1 MVVCDFF
8 FFLSVLFSLLWESV
22 CQAPH
27 STIPEVTPFSS
38 DFGTISSFLGEGD
51 FVWVTISDICISIK
65 TTTPLRELSWSL
77 SSQRPL
83 LPPPDTYHHVSQ
95 LYFITI

>member
-1 MVVCDFF
+1 MVVCYDFF
-8 FFLSVLFSLLWESV
+8 FSVLLSLLGDSI
-22 CQAPH
+22 CQAAH

-38 DFGTISSFLGEGD
+38 DFDTISPFLGEGD
-51 FVWVTISDICISIK
+51 FVWVTISDICVSIK

-77 SSQRPL
+77 SSQMPL
-83 LPPPDTYHHVSQ
+83 LPPPSTYYHVSQ